1 MVTTAFHEQ
10 ARLHAQSLGVGD
22 LPLVVLPHP
31 VGDLPPGD
39 LEEMARAAYPL
50 IRAALTGPP
59 EGEPD
64 FLVNYTLP
72 SERGT
77 AGIEDPEAC
86 EVCEA

>member
-1 MVTTAFHEQ
+1 MVTTAFREQ
-10 ARLHAQSLGVGD
+10 ARLHAQALGVGG

-64 FLVNYTLP
+64 FWASYTLP
-72 SERGT
+72 SERG
-77 AGIEDPEAC
+77 AGGGQDPEAC
-86 EVCEA
+86 DVCEA